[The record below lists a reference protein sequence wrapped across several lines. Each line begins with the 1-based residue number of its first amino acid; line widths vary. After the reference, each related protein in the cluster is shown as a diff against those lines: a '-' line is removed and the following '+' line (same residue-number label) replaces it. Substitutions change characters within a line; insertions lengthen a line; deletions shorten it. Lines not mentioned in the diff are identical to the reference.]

1 MRETCPICDGQYL
14 AEIFPDE
21 LGSLAAT
28 VDYDFSPKTRLTYR
42 IVDCR
47 DCTHRFVAPLPNISS
62 TYVENED
69 PVYLASL
76 PQRQRSARE
85 WLKIVARFSP
95 HAKSLLDVGC
105 ATGAFLDTASE
116 RMHVEGVELSHWAA
130 QIAARRH
137 VVHQQPVSELRL
149 DQQFDV
155 VTLWGVIEHFEH
167 PQCELDAIRS
177 LTVSGGHLFI
187 YTGDREAMLPRL
199 LGKRWWW
206 YQGMHL
212 QYFSRKTLSQ
222 LLKQSGF
229 EVIAVH
235 RLPVYF
241 SVSSLG
247 QSLNRYRIFGPLVWL
262 MQRLPTSRLLIRL
275 ALSGEMLI
283 VAQRTSD
290 DLSF

>member
-1 MRETCPICDGQYL
+1 MNEQCPICDSQKL
-14 AEIFPDE
+14 AEVFPDE
-21 LGSLAAT
+21 LLGSTAT
-28 VDYDFSPKTRLTYR
+28 VDYNFSPKTRLTYR

-47 DCTHRFVAPLPNISS
+47 DCTHRFVSPLPSISS

-69 PVYLASL
+69 PTYLASL

-85 WLKIVARFSP
+85 WLTTVTRYSPDAR
-95 HAKSLLDVGC
+95 SLLDVGC
-105 ATGAFLDTASE
+105 ATGVFLDVASE
-116 RMHVEGVELSHWAA
+116 LLHVEGVELSHWAA
-130 QIAARRH
+130 QIAVRRH
-137 VVHQQPVSELRL
+137 IVHQRAVSELGL

-167 PQCELDAIRS
+167 LQCELDAIRS

-187 YTGDREAMLPRL
+187 YTGDREALLPRL

-212 QYFSRKTLSQ
+212 QYFSRKTLTQ

-235 RLPVYF
+235 RLPVFF
-241 SVSSLG
+241 SLSSLG
-247 QSLNRYRIFGPLVWL
+247 QSLNRYRLFRPLVWL
-262 MQRLPTSRLLIRL
+262 LKQLPQNRMLIRL
-275 ALSGEMLI
+275 TLSGEMLL
-283 VAQRTSD
+283 VAKRP
-290 DLSF
+290 